1 MPSLTA
7 FLEEDLPRAL
17 FFSENFFLIAGVCM
31 TASAYHGIR
40 GMEIVSYISVPLI
53 ILLGGSSMTAAMS
66 GAAGFS
72 DLFVGISGELPVL
85 TGIGLVIGSFIS
97 GGTTTPNFTHF
108 ASKRKSAVI
117 TSVIAFFLGN
127 SLMFLFGAVGGA
139 FTGKEDIFYVMTAQ
153 GLLIPA
159 LLVLGANI
167 WTTNDNALY
176 SAGLGL
182 SNITGVRKAP
192 MVVAAGALI
201 GNFVHHGIS
210 SINAI
215 IAACVCY
222 SVSAFAAHSKI
233 NRIFSDPPQC
243 RTLS

>member
-17 FFSENFFLIAGVCM
+17 FFSENFSLKQILEDLTGFLIAV
-31 TASAYHGIR
+31 
-40 GMEIVSYISVPLI
+40 
-53 ILLGGSSMTAAMS
+53 
-66 GAAGFS
+66 AAGGAILS
-72 DLFVGISGELPVL
+72 CYVGLL
-85 TGIGLVIGSFIS
+85 AYIGSD
-97 GGTTTPNFTHF
+97 T
-108 ASKRKSAVI
+108 R
-117 TSVIAFFLGN
+117 
-127 SLMFLFGAVGGA
+127 
-139 FTGKEDIFYVMTAQ
+139 
-153 GLLIPA
+153 
-159 LLVLGANI
+159 
-167 WTTNDNALY
+167 
-176 SAGLGL
+176 L

-192 MVVAAGALI
+192 MVVAAGAAGTLASVWLYRNFVSWLSFLNGTLPPIGAIIITDYFLHRASYKEEKAAEHDINWGAVTGVTAGALI

-233 NRIFSDPPQC
+233 NRISSDLPQC